1 MKHLLEYENM
11 KIAVCAKQ
19 IPDPAITVTYDGG
32 NIARPDEQV
41 LDDTDRYGIEVALQL
56 KEKFDAEVTVISMG
70 KLGTQK
76 GIQQAL
82 QMGAD
87 KALVIEDPALENS
100 NSLMTSNILSGIAKI
115 AEADVVIF
123 GTESS
128 DGYSGVVP
136 QQVSRYLNLPCV
148 SYVKGIDISEQIVLT
163 RQTITGSEK
172 VVMPDKCVIS
182 VTASG
187 VEPRYPNFK
196 DIMAAKSKE
205 VEVVELS
212 ALEFTAEQNQEFVE
226 IKSISSEKSGEKHV
240 DEGEGFTLIIEK
252 LKEIKAI

>member
-1 MKHLLEYENM
+1 M

-19 IPDPAITVTYDGG
+19 IPDPAISVTYADGK
-32 NIARPDEQV
+32 IVRPDEQV

-56 KEKFDAEVTVISMG
+56 KEKYDAEVTVISMG

-100 NSLMTSNILSGIAKI
+100 NSLMTSNILSGMAKL

-136 QQVSRYLNLPCV
+136 QQVSRYLGLPCI
-148 SYVKGIDISEQIVLT
+148 SYVKGIDISEETELT
-163 RQTITGSEK
+163 RQTIAGSEK
-172 VVMPDKCVIS
+172 VIMTNKCVIS

-205 VEVVELS
+205 VEIVELS
-212 ALEFTAEQNQEFVE
+212 SLEFTAEQNQEFVE
-226 IKSISSEKSGEKHV
+226 IKSISSNKSGEKHI
-240 DEGEGFTLIIEK
+240 DEGDSFNLIIEK

>member
-1 MKHLLEYENM
+1 M

-19 IPDPAITVTYDGG
+19 IPDPAIAVSYEGG
-32 NIARPDEQV
+32 AISRPEEQV

-56 KEKFDAEVTVISMG
+56 KEKFDAEVIVLSMG

-87 KALVIEDPALENS
+87 KALVIEDDSLVNA
-100 NSLMTSNILSGIAKI
+100 NSLMTSNVLSSMAKS
-115 AEADVVIF
+115 AEADVIIF

-136 QQVSRYLNLPCV
+136 QQVSRYLNLPCI
-148 SYVKGIDISEQIVLT
+148 SYVKGIEINDDTILT

-172 VVMPDKCVIS
+172 VTMPDKCVIS

-196 DIMAAKSKE
+196 DIMAAKSKP
-205 VEVVELS
+205 VEVISISSIEL
-212 ALEFTAEQNQEFVE
+212 TAIQNQEFVE
-226 IKSISSEKSGEKHV
+226 INSISSDKSGEKHI
-240 DEGEGFTLIIEK
+240 DEGNSFNLIIEK

>member
-1 MKHLLEYENM
+1 M

-19 IPDPAITVTYDGG
+19 IPDPAIAVSYEGG
-32 NIARPDEQV
+32 AISRPEEQV

-56 KEKFDAEVTVISMG
+56 KEKFDAEVIVLSMG

-87 KALVIEDPALENS
+87 KALVIEDDSLVNA
-100 NSLMTSNILSGIAKI
+100 NSLMTSNVLSSMAKS
-115 AEADVVIF
+115 AEADIIIF

-136 QQVSRYLNLPCV
+136 QQVSRYLNLPCI
-148 SYVKGIDISEQIVLT
+148 SYVKGIEINDDTILT

-172 VVMPDKCVIS
+172 VTMPDKCVIS

-196 DIMAAKSKE
+196 DIMAAKSKP
-205 VEVVELS
+205 VEVISISSIEL
-212 ALEFTAEQNQEFVE
+212 TAIQNQEFVE
-226 IKSISSEKSGEKHV
+226 INSISSDKSGEKHI
-240 DEGEGFTLIIEK
+240 DEGNSFNLIIEK

>member
-1 MKHLLEYENM
+1 M

-19 IPDPAITVTYDGG
+19 IPDPAIAVSYEGG
-32 NIARPDEQV
+32 TISRPEEQV

-56 KEKFDAEVTVISMG
+56 KEKFDAEVIVLSMG

-87 KALVIEDPALENS
+87 KALVIEDDSLVNA
-100 NSLMTSNILSGIAKI
+100 NSLMTSNVLSSMAKS
-115 AEADVVIF
+115 AEADIIIF

-136 QQVSRYLNLPCV
+136 QQVSRYLNLPCI
-148 SYVKGIDISEQIVLT
+148 SYVKGIEINDDTILT

-172 VVMPDKCVIS
+172 VTMPDKCVIS

-196 DIMAAKSKE
+196 DIMAAKSKP
-205 VEVVELS
+205 VEVISISSIEL
-212 ALEFTAEQNQEFVE
+212 TAIQNQEFVE
-226 IKSISSEKSGEKHV
+226 INSISSDKSGEKHI
-240 DEGEGFTLIIEK
+240 DEGNSFNLIIEK

>member
-1 MKHLLEYENM
+1 M

-19 IPDPAITVTYDGG
+19 IPDPAIAVTYENGA
-32 NIARPDEQV
+32 IVRPDEQV

-87 KALVIEDPALENS
+87 KALVIEDESLKNS
-100 NSLMTSNILSGIAKI
+100 NSLMTSNVLSEIAKL
-115 AEADVVIF
+115 AQADIVIF

-136 QQVSRYLNLPCV
+136 QQVSRYLDLPCI
-148 SYVKGIDISEQIVLT
+148 SYVKGIEINDEIILT

-172 VVMPDKCVIS
+172 VVMPSQCVIS

-196 DIMAAKSKE
+196 DIMAAKSK
-205 VEVVELS
+205 VVEQVDISSINL
-212 ALEFTAEQNQEFVE
+212 TAEQNQEFIE
-226 IKSISSEKSGEKHV
+226 IKSISNDKSGEKHV
-240 DEGEGFTLIIEK
+240 DDGEAFNLIIEK
-252 LKEIKAI
+252 LKEIKAIWNL

>member
-1 MKHLLEYENM
+1 M

-87 KALVIEDPALENS
+87 KALVIEDSALENS

-148 SYVKGIDISEQIVLT
+148 SYVKGIDIGEQIVLT

-240 DEGEGFTLIIEK
+240 DEGDGFTLIIEK

>member
-1 MKHLLEYENM
+1 M

-19 IPDPAITVTYDGG
+19 IPDPAIAVSYEGG
-32 NIARPDEQV
+32 AISRPEEQV

-56 KEKFDAEVTVISMG
+56 KEKFDAEVIVLSMG

-87 KALVIEDPALENS
+87 KALVIEDDSLVNA
-100 NSLMTSNILSGIAKI
+100 NSLMTSNVLSSMAKS
-115 AEADVVIF
+115 AEADIIIF

-136 QQVSRYLNLPCV
+136 QQVSRYLNLPCI
-148 SYVKGIDISEQIVLT
+148 SYVKGIEINDDTILT

-172 VVMPDKCVIS
+172 VTMPDKCVIS

-196 DIMAAKSKE
+196 DIMAAKSKP
-205 VEVVELS
+205 VEVVSISSIEL
-212 ALEFTAEQNQEFVE
+212 TAIQNQEFVDW
-226 IKSISSEKSGEKHV
+226 SN
-240 DEGEGFTLIIEK
+240 
-252 LKEIKAI
+252 

>member
-1 MKHLLEYENM
+1 M

-148 SYVKGIDISEQIVLT
+148 SYVKGID
-163 RQTITGSEK
+163 
-172 VVMPDKCVIS
+172 
-182 VTASG
+182 
-187 VEPRYPNFK
+187 
-196 DIMAAKSKE
+196 
-205 VEVVELS
+205 
-212 ALEFTAEQNQEFVE
+212 
-226 IKSISSEKSGEKHV
+226 
-240 DEGEGFTLIIEK
+240 
-252 LKEIKAI
+252 

>member
-1 MKHLLEYENM
+1 M

-19 IPDPAITVTYDGG
+19 IPDPANTVTYNGG
-32 NIARPDEQV
+32 TIVRPDEQV

-87 KALVIEDPALENS
+87 KALVIEDTELQNS
-100 NSLMTSNILSGIAKI
+100 NSLMTSNVLSGLAKI
-115 AEADVVIF
+115 AEADIVIF

-136 QQVSRYLNLPCV
+136 QQVSRYLGLPCI
-148 SYVKGIDISEQIVLT
+148 SYVKGIDINEETVLT

-172 VVMPDKCVIS
+172 VVMPTQCVIS

-196 DIMAAKSKE
+196 DIMAAKSK
-205 VEVVELS
+205 VVEQIELS
-212 ALEFTAEQNQEFVE
+212 SIDLTAEQNQEFKE
-226 IKSISSEKSGEKHV
+226 IKSISSDKTGEKHT
-240 DEGEGFTLIIEK
+240 DEGDAFNLIIEK

>member
-1 MKHLLEYENM
+1 M

-19 IPDPAITVTYDGG
+19 IPDPAISVTYADGK
-32 NIARPDEQV
+32 IVRPDEQV

-56 KEKFDAEVTVISMG
+56 KEKYDAEVTVISMG

-100 NSLMTSNILSGIAKI
+100 NSLMTSNILSGMAKL

-136 QQVSRYLNLPCV
+136 QQVSRYLGLPCI
-148 SYVKGIDISEQIVLT
+148 SYVKGIDISEETELT
-163 RQTITGSEK
+163 RQTIAGSEK
-172 VVMPDKCVIS
+172 VIMPNKCVIS

-205 VEVVELS
+205 VEIVELS
-212 ALEFTAEQNQEFVE
+212 SLEFTAEQNQEFVE
-226 IKSISSEKSGEKHV
+226 IKSISSNKSGEKHI
-240 DEGEGFTLIIEK
+240 DEGDSFNLIIER

>member
-1 MKHLLEYENM
+1 M

-19 IPDPAITVTYDGG
+19 IPDPAIAVSYEGG
-32 NIARPDEQV
+32 AISRPEEQV

-56 KEKFDAEVTVISMG
+56 KEKFDAEVIVLSMG

-87 KALVIEDPALENS
+87 KALVIEDDSLVNA
-100 NSLMTSNILSGIAKI
+100 NSLMTSNVLSSMAKS
-115 AEADVVIF
+115 AEADIIIF

-136 QQVSRYLNLPCV
+136 QQVSRYLNLPCI
-148 SYVKGIDISEQIVLT
+148 SYVKGIEINDDTILT

-172 VVMPDKCVIS
+172 VTMPDKCVIS

-196 DIMAAKSKE
+196 DIMAAKSKP
-205 VEVVELS
+205 VEEIS
-212 ALEFTAEQNQEFVE
+212 ISSIEFTAIQNQEFVE
-226 IKSISSEKSGEKHV
+226 INSISSDKSGEKHI
-240 DEGEGFTLIIEK
+240 DEGNSFNLIIEK